1 MTDIRSRYRA
11 LFGSGESTERIVF
24 FSDAVFAIAMT
35 LLVLDIK
42 VPEVDGGNLGRELL
56 DLAPEYLA
64 YALSFIIIA
73 LNWMAHHRKF
83 GVITGYTTNLV
94 RLNFVLLLLVAF
106 VPFPTALLSE
116 YGSEPSS
123 VILYASVLGVIG
135 LVQTSMWIY
144 AHHAG
149 LLDAS
154 VDEGVYRYVRGTGL
168 VNPAVFALSILVA
181 LFIGPVA
188 GTYSWLLI
196 IPASLLADRIFT
208 RK

>member
-1 MTDIRSRYRA
+1 MTDIRSRYRT
-11 LFGSGESTERIVF
+11 LFGRGESTERIVF

-42 VPEVDGGNLGRELL
+42 VPEAEDGNLGRGLL

-64 YALSFIIIA
+64 YALSFVIIA

-83 GVITGYTTNLV
+83 RVITGFNTNLI
-94 RLNFVLLLLVAF
+94 RLNFLLLLLVAF

-116 YGSEPSS
+116 YGSDASA
-123 VILYASVLGVIG
+123 VILYAAVLGVIG
-135 LVQTSMWIY
+135 LVQTGMWVY

-149 LLDAS
+149 LLASS
-154 VDEGVYRYVRGTGL
+154 VDDGVYRYVRGTGL
-168 VNPAVFALSILVA
+168 VNPVVFALSIGIALLV
-181 LFIGPVA
+181 GPVA
-188 GTYSWLLI
+188 ATYSWLLI
-196 IPASLLADRIFT
+196 IPASFAADRFFA